1 MREEGGMKHILAA
14 MPKFEANHEKHIA
27 VYGRGNE
34 RRLTGRHET
43 ASMDHFSYGMASV
56 RHDIASSSIETHPL
70 WSCFILLCSA
80 AICEHDMLK
89 TIWLPATRRRG
100 TSWLLDPYSAPVRH

>member
-14 MPKFEANHEKHIA
+14 MPKFEATHEKHIA

-43 ASMDHFSYGMASV
+43 ASIENFSYGM
-56 RHDIASSSIETHPL
+56 
-70 WSCFILLCSA
+70 CNGC
-80 AICEHDMLK
+80 
-89 TIWLPATRRRG
+89 
-100 TSWLLDPYSAPVRH
+100 

>member
-1 MREEGGMKHILAA
+1 MKDILAC

-43 ASMDHFSYGMASV
+43 ASIDVFRYGVLGWVLGPCRVPRVFVGVLGM
-56 RHDIASSSIETHPL
+56 
-70 WSCFILLCSA
+70 
-80 AICEHDMLK
+80 
-89 TIWLPATRRRG
+89 
-100 TSWLLDPYSAPVRH
+100 

>member
-1 MREEGGMKHILAA
+1 MKAILAC

-43 ASMDHFSYGMASV
+43 ASIDQFSYGVFLRAS
-56 RHDIASSSIETHPL
+56 DGATTAE
-70 WSCFILLCSA
+70 CSL
-80 AICEHDMLK
+80 ERVL
-89 TIWLPATRRRG
+89 R
-100 TSWLLDPYSAPVRH
+100 